1 MKNIV
6 AVVQDGKNVIRK
18 MKMNKINLRRF
29 TLRPPQKG
37 YIMDFY
43 YVVIDFY
50 SDLSNA
56 DEFEEV
62 LIPYATF
69 EEAADAIE
77 ATMDIYDKHNN
88 GEYDTFWVLDTRT
101 TIGFITIRDN
111 SVTRA
116 FRFEI
121 MQGNLGMLRIK

>member
-1 MKNIV
+1 
-6 AVVQDGKNVIRK
+6 
-18 MKMNKINLRRF
+18 
-29 TLRPPQKG
+29 
-37 YIMDFY
+37 MDFY

-50 SDLSNA
+50 PDLSKV
-56 DEFEEV
+56 DTFEEV
-62 LIPYATF
+62 LILYATF

-77 ATMDIYDKHNN
+77 ATMGIYDKHNN
-88 GEYDTFWVLDTRT
+88 GEYDIFWVPDTRT

-121 MQGNLGMLRIK
+121 MQGNLGMLKLR

>member
-1 MKNIV
+1 
-6 AVVQDGKNVIRK
+6 
-18 MKMNKINLRRF
+18 
-29 TLRPPQKG
+29 
-37 YIMDFY
+37 MDFY

-50 SDLSNA
+50 PDLSKV
-56 DEFEEV
+56 DTFEEV

-77 ATMDIYDKHNN
+77 ATMDIYDKHND

-121 MQGNLGMLRIK
+121 MQGNLGMLRII

>member
-1 MKNIV
+1 
-6 AVVQDGKNVIRK
+6 
-18 MKMNKINLRRF
+18 
-29 TLRPPQKG
+29 
-37 YIMDFY
+37 MDFY

-50 SDLSNA
+50 PDLSKV
-56 DEFEEV
+56 DTFEEV

-88 GEYDTFWVLDTRT
+88 GEYDTFWVPDTRT

-121 MQGNLGMLRIK
+121 MQGSLGMLKLR